1 MSFRKK
7 MLHLVM
13 AVIMLMTCIQLPGAY
28 AVDDGNTVTVN
39 VTNTPVRGDVL
50 LEKTGLQL
58 VRFEDEQDAYG
69 NTVMRPVYQN
79 GYLAGAVF
87 ELRAA

>member
-50 LEKTGLQL
+50 L
-58 VRFEDEQDAYG
+58 
-69 NTVMRPVYQN
+69 
-79 GYLAGAVF
+79 
-87 ELRAA
+87 